1 MRKELYR
8 LLCSELKAIDLIK
21 HIDLWNHNVEFIEQ
35 EENWERPAVFVEF
48 CPIQWN
54 AIVPGVEYRAEP
66 LIKLH
71 IVTDW
76 EGSSADGSELQE
88 DALKV
93 FDLPGLIHAR
103 LAGLSGETFLELDLV
118 ESDTNHNHEDI
129 VESIE
134 VYQCVA
140 IKRMPSPSLLES
152 ESRGRI
158 NYRLRL
164 FCSIQAK

>member
-35 EENWERPAVFVEF
+35 EENWE
-48 CPIQWN
+48 WN

-93 FDLPGLIHAR
+93 FDLPGLIHAQ
-103 LAGLSGETFLELDLV
+103 LAGLGGETFLELDLV

-140 IKRMPSPSLLES
+140 IKRL
-152 ESRGRI
+152 
-158 NYRLRL
+158 
-164 FCSIQAK
+164 Q